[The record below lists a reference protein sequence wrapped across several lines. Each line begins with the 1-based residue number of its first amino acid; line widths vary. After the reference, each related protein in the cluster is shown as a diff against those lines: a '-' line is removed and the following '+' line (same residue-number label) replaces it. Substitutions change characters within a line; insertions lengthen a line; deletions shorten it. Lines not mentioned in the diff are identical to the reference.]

1 MEIQSTKKRFGNILL
16 LSVDNFL
23 ALSIEE
29 LFSTSNSYGKSYLY
43 AHYDINDYNEYYL
56 YISTLFT
63 KPQYRGF
70 KYASTLL
77 KRAIYEAKKNN
88 CKYIKLMDNT
98 DLFNKENNIYLKHGF
113 KYENIGQPEM
123 IFTIG
128 YIANTKLLE

>member
-1 MEIQSTKKRFGNILL
+1 MEIQSTKKRFGNILI
-16 LSVDNFL
+16 LSVDSFL

-43 AHYDINDYNEYYL
+43 AHYDNDNEPYL

-63 KPQYRGF
+63 KPHYRGF

-88 CKYIKLMDNT
+88 CKYIKLMDHS
-98 DLFNKENNIYLKHGF
+98 DLFNKENNIYIKHGF

-123 IFTIG
+123 FFTIG
-128 YIANTKLLE
+128 S

>member
-16 LSVDNFL
+16 LSIDGFL

-29 LFSTSNSYGKSYLY
+29 LYITHESHLYGKAYLY
-43 AHYDINDYNEYYL
+43 AHYDNDYSL

-63 KPQYRGF
+63 KPQFRGL

-88 CKYIKLMDNT
+88 CKYIKLMDHT
-98 DLFNKENNIYLKHGF
+98 DLFNKENNIYIKHGF

-128 YIANTKLLE
+128 T